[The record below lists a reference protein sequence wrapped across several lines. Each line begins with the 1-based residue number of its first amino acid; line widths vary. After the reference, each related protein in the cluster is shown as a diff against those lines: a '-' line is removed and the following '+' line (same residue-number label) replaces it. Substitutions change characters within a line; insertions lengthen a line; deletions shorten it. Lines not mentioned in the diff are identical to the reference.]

1 MKTFAAE
8 IKKIARGKVLLEE
21 PLSRHT
27 SFKIGGSASV
37 WIEPLDAED
46 MMSVLKFLKG
56 KKVPFLVLG
65 SGTNVLVRD
74 GGFRGVLISMKKFSE
89 LRVRENCIA
98 AGGGAGLGKV
108 LEKSLEA
115 ELAGLEFSAGIPGTV
130 GGAVRTNAGGRTGEI
145 GGLISK
151 ITVLDM
157 ERGML
162 SISGKELG
170 FAYRSCSLRQGMII
184 INVEIEL
191 SSGKKDEIKGEIDK
205 VLRHRKRTQ
214 PLGCSSAGCIFKN
227 PVGISAGGL
236 IESAGLAGKK
246 IGDALISTKHANF
259 IVNLGRARASD
270 IICLMEM
277 AETKIFERFGIKLE
291 REIVIVG

>member
-8 IKKIARGKVLLEE
+8 IKKIMRGEVLPEE

-46 MMSVLKFLKG
+46 MMSVLEFLKG

-65 SGTNVLVRD
+65 NGTNVLVRD
-74 GGFRGVLISMKKFSE
+74 GGFGGILISMKKFSE
-89 LRVRENCIA
+89 LRVRGNCIA
-98 AGGGAGLGKV
+98 AGAGTGLGKV

-115 ELAGLEFSAGIPGTV
+115 ELTGLEFAAGIPGTV
-130 GGAVRTNAGGRTGEI
+130 GGAVVTNAGGRTGEI
-145 GGLISK
+145 GGLIRK
-151 ITVLDM
+151 VTVLDM

-170 FAYRSCSLRQGMII
+170 FAYRSCSLCPGMII
-184 INVEIEL
+184 IDVEIEL
-191 SSGKKDEIKGEIDK
+191 SSGKKDEIKGEIDE
-205 VLRHRKRTQ
+205 VLRYRKKTQ
-214 PLGCSSAGCIFKN
+214 PLDCPSAGCIFKN
-227 PVGISAGGL
+227 PEGKSAGWL
-236 IESAGLAGKK
+236 IELAGLAGKK
-246 IGDALISTKHANF
+246 AGGARISTKHANF
-259 IVNLGRARASD
+259 IVNLGSARASD
-270 IICLMEM
+270 VICLMEM
-277 AETKIFERFGIKLE
+277 AESKIFERFGIKLE